1 MDFVIG
7 VDDFDAFVERFS
19 RLGSENIQIGFAR
32 ACVQQDKDE
41 TAAAADVIL
50 RN

>member
-19 RLGSENIQIGFAR
+19 RLSSENIQIGLSPIFCSCANYF
-32 ACVQQDKDE
+32 
-41 TAAAADVIL
+41 IFL
-50 RN
+50 I